1 MTLARATLCLL
12 VLSVLAPVHVSIGGV
27 RLTAYLIVAAP
38 IFPFLLLRWAA
49 AGPPV
54 RTPDV
59 AILALVLWQ
68 GLTIARIHPDR
79 VLEFAGQQTLF
90 TLGAYVAG
98 RLLVRTA
105 EDFAALLRLLVICA
119 VASLPFAL
127 YEALADVPLILRM
140 IASTPFATFAE
151 NDYAARLGLYRAQ
164 WVFSHPIHYG
174 LFCAF
179 LVSPVVFGLGWAR
192 PLRGA
197 TAVALS
203 AGCFLSVSS
212 GAVLSVAL
220 QVFLALSHRAAR
232 LVGSPWRIVLATGA
246 LVYLALEIVTTRSAF
261 AALSTRLAIDSH
273 TAGYRTLIWHFGSE
287 QVART
292 PILGNGY
299 RYWARPPW
307 MADSVDNHW
316 LQQAMQHGLPATTL
330 LVAAL
335 VTALWQVNRGSG
347 SDGMRL
353 GWTLFIAGFAFSAST
368 VAIWGEIQVIFMLLF
383 GAGLWMAPERAPARR
398 DPWRFTRA
406 VTPSESSALAP
417 T

>member
-1 MTLARATLCLL
+1 MTLGRATLCLL
-12 VLSVLAPVHVSIGGV
+12 VIAVLTPVHLTIGGV
-27 RLTAYLIVAAP
+27 RLTPYLILAAMVL
-38 IFPFLLLRWAA
+38 PFLLLRWMA
-49 AGPPV
+49 AGPAL
-54 RTPDV
+54 RAPDL
-59 AILALVLWQ
+59 AIVALVLWQ
-68 GLTIARIHPDR
+68 GLTIARLHPDQ

-90 TLGAYVAG
+90 TLGAYTAG
-98 RLLVRTA
+98 RLLVRSA
-105 EDFAALLRLLVICA
+105 EDFAALLKLLVICA

-127 YEALADVPLILRM
+127 YEALADIPLILRM
-140 IASTPFATFAE
+140 VAKSPFATFAE

-179 LVSPVVFGLGWAR
+179 LMSPVVFGLGWAL
-192 PLRGA
+192 PVRGA

-220 QVFLALSHRAAR
+220 QIILALCHRVAG
-232 LVGSPWRIVLATGA
+232 LVGPPWRIVLATIG
-246 LVYLALEIVTTRSAF
+246 LGYLALELVSTRSAF
-261 AALSTRLAIDSH
+261 TALSTRLAIDSH
-273 TAGYRTLIWHFGSE
+273 TAAFRTLIWQFGSE

-316 LQQAMQHGLPATTL
+316 LQQAMQHGLPATAL

-335 VTALWQVNRGSG
+335 ASALWLVNRGSA
-347 SDGMRL
+347 SEGMRL
-353 GWTLFIAGFAFSAST
+353 GWTLFIAGFVFSAST

-383 GAGLWMAPERAPARR
+383 GAGLWMAPEPAPVRRAA
-398 DPWRFTRA
+398 WRFTRA
-406 VTPSESSALAP
+406 VNPPERPAHAP
-417 T
+417 A